1 MTTPHNI
8 QPSSTV
14 QPAVGTVPGA
24 RPIVLSA
31 RNLALAYDAHTHALR
46 GVDLDIYSGQSLA
59 IMGPSGCGKSTLLHC
74 LAGILAPTGGR
85 VLYGERDLRDMRD
98 AARTKLRRTDF
109 GFVFQDGQLL
119 PELSALENVMLPRML
134 AGVSRR
140 KAKGMAKH
148 WLAALG
154 LSGLE
159 ERRPGQLSGG
169 QAQRVAIARALA
181 GEPSVVYA
189 DEPTGALDQKTGQEV
204 LHLLLQATADA
215 GSALVMVTH
224 DEGVAAACARTIVMR
239 DGQIEREV
247 AR

>member
-1 MTTPHNI
+1 MTTTHMYSPQSTA
-8 QPSSTV
+8 QPT
-14 QPAVGTVPGA
+14 VGTVLAA
-24 RPIVLSA
+24 RD
-31 RNLALAYDAHTHALR
+31 LALAYDRNTHALR
-46 GVDLDIYSGQSLA
+46 GVNLDIFAGQSLA

-85 VLYGERDLRDMRD
+85 VIYGERDLSEMRD

-134 AGVSRR
+134 AGVSRG
-140 KAKGMAKH
+140 KAKKIARR

-154 LSGLE
+154 LEGLE

-189 DEPTGALDQKTGQEV
+189 DEPTGALDQQTGQDV
-204 LHLLLQATADA
+204 LALLLQATADA

-224 DEGVAAACARTIVMR
+224 DPNVAAACARTITMR

-247 AR
+247 TR